1 MYCAHTLMCL
11 TGNIIFSNTLQ
22 YYAVYMCAM
31 DGKLRALLLLSVARY
46 TLEIICWS
54 TLYFKV
60 GVCLLIGFRNL
71 DPTLVY
77 LQQLQHH
84 WLCRGPISQDLQPY
98 LFIEVF
104 STTLH
109 FYFHLWIACSLSLHH
124 CPFTCCISIFELL
137 SYCETC
143 KDPHDWLSLPPQSA
157 KLAWEHN
164 DKNNPCNMKHDWK
177 KKQWLVWV
185 IVMHRYRYQYQ
196 YQPKYSSICEYWYCF
211 LVSQILMTSCSQ
223 LFNCLHVANC
233 WQVANC
239 LHKLS

>member
-109 FYFHLWIACSLSLHH
+109 FYFHLWITCSLSLHH

-177 KKQWLVWV
+177 KRLLWWAFSVGTLKVQTSKTLLMLQNDTFQSRAYIVPTGKQAP
-185 IVMHRYRYQYQ
+185 Y
-196 YQPKYSSICEYWYCF
+196 
-211 LVSQILMTSCSQ
+211 
-223 LFNCLHVANC
+223 
-233 WQVANC
+233 
-239 LHKLS
+239 